1 MLKAL
6 WLLVWY
12 MQRVAPSQASTA
24 SVPFSA
30 PPQTPLFGERGKMYL
45 KSAISR
51 TFCQGYMIIGVRGPM
66 LLMLSKIVVPVAGS
80 FSMVGAWW
88 CSPIEGPGI
97 AELTRARWLKSSR
110 LDPQSALQQTF
121 NKSMLIIRIRF
132 SITHTMHSI
141 PIPKLFVLILY
152 LHCCRSC

>member
-1 MLKAL
+1 
-6 WLLVWY
+6 
-12 MQRVAPSQASTA
+12 
-24 SVPFSA
+24 
-30 PPQTPLFGERGKMYL
+30 
-45 KSAISR
+45 
-51 TFCQGYMIIGVRGPM
+51 MIIGVRGPM

-121 NKSMLIIRIRF
+121 NKSMPIIRIRF
-132 SITHTMHSI
+132 RITHTMHSI

>member
-1 MLKAL
+1 
-6 WLLVWY
+6 
-12 MQRVAPSQASTA
+12 MQRVPPSQASTA

-30 PPQTPLFGERGKMYL
+30 PPQTPLFGGRGKMYL

-88 CSPIEGPGI
+88 NSPIEWPGK
-97 AELTRARWLKSSR
+97 AELTRARWLRSSR
-110 LDPQSALQQTF
+110 LDPQSAL
-121 NKSMLIIRIRF
+121 
-132 SITHTMHSI
+132 
-141 PIPKLFVLILY
+141 
-152 LHCCRSC
+152 HCFRSCWTCPVTLTVHSCSCSQCWTDPGLNCPHNCFHS